1 MASRTGLGSGIVKS
15 LRTGARASCVD
26 TFFLEKIM
34 ILFIKIMIF
43 SKKLGLNEKFYFCP
57 KNVFATLLSDG

>member
-1 MASRTGLGSGIVKS
+1 MASRTGLGSGIVKP

-26 TFFLEKIM
+26 TIFLEKMM
-34 ILFIKIMIF
+34 ILFKIMIF